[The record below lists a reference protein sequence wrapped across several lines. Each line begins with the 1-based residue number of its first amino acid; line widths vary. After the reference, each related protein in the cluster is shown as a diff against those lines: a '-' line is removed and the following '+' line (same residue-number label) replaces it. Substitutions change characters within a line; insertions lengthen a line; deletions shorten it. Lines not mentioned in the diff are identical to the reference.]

1 MSNSKKNNQ
10 AYAMDAL
17 TATVGRLQSEM
28 EINRRNVSTIA
39 NIQDQMLAQPEA
51 YSTHYIPSVVSA
63 TTVTTP
69 SGLVNSAIDQR
80 LDKIESMF
88 QQLMQQQ
95 QNRNQQRSSTSN

>member
-1 MSNSKKNNQ
+1 
-10 AYAMDAL
+10 MDAL